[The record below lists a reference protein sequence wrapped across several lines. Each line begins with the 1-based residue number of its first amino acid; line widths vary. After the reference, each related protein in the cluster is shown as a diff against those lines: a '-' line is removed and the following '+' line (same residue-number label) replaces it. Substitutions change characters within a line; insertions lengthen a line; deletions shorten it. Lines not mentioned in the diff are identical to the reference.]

1 MSLELTYRVGQP
13 HIIPLSAHL
22 QKKLVWSGHNV
33 LLSTLQQELH
43 HESFDPVK
51 SELDN
56 AYHVT
61 CSIAAEYHC
70 MEEAAA
76 NMAAMSD
83 ICCDSQTA
91 VYVPAL
97 AKLNASAAIDWLQQN
112 YEEQNSVSL
121 PRGAL
126 YSHYLDFCQEANI
139 EPMNQAS
146 LGKVIR
152 SIFPDVKT
160 RRLGTRG
167 QSK

>member
-1 MSLELTYRVGQP
+1 MDHQQLLPDMFFRIQFQILLLTSCLYHLLFQFFPFAIYITKLCFYDGENSYAFESCLVQP
-13 HIIPLSAHL
+13 L
-22 QKKLVWSGHNV
+22 
-33 LLSTLQQELH
+33 T
-43 HESFDPVK
+43 DPVK

-97 AKLNASAAIDWLQQN
+97 AKLNASAAIDW
-112 YEEQNSVSL
+112 YTS
-121 PRGAL
+121 P
-126 YSHYLDFCQEANI
+126 
-139 EPMNQAS
+139 
-146 LGKVIR
+146 
-152 SIFPDVKT
+152 
-160 RRLGTRG
+160 
-167 QSK
+167 